1 MSQNENSVTDEAK
14 GRRSPISPILPIDE
28 AIEKARQAYAK
39 DKRAFTDFKTL
50 AGHLGYKVEKKGGRS
65 GRTVSTLKQYGLLDE
80 RDGKYRISDTAWK
93 IFEMPEGSD
102 ERARLIKESAL
113 RPPMIRKVLDF
124 YNGELPSDA
133 TLRSYLLFTE
143 GFNADSAADFIRV
156 LRRTIELVNPLPG
169 DYNAG
174 DESEGAAERPPLGAT
189 PMQQL
194 PSSPPANQSQ
204 RGFTPPPTPMA
215 GQHLSSLA
223 EDESVLVFKIS
234 RDSEARVIFS
244 GQVTQE
250 AIDKLA
256 ALLNLSKDAYPT
268 QAELGRR
275 RKAEWHKNNL
285 LEKYIWA
292 IGKPYVRDG
301 VEYMKVE
308 VDGHPDE
315 ILEIPYA
322 EVKFRE

>member
-1 MSQNENSVTDEAK
+1 MSQNENSVSDEVK

-93 IFEMPEGSD
+93 ILEMPEGSE

-124 YNGELPSDA
+124 FNGELPSDA
-133 TLRSYLLFTE
+133 TLRSHLLFTE
-143 GFNADSAADFIRV
+143 GFNTDSAADFIRV

-174 DESEGAAERPPLGAT
+174 EESEGAEPPPSGAT
-189 PMQQL
+189 PMSSQPPQGSSAGRYPAPLAEADRKQREFLTNAGSSQPMEGQLHFPLYLSKNQKATLSVPAEMSPKQFKLLKQQI
-194 PSSPPANQSQ
+194 AN
-204 RGFTPPPTPMA
+204 
-215 GQHLSSLA
+215 SLA
-223 EDESVLVFKIS
+223 VMQATVVVEDEQPTKDESDQLGVKDDL
-234 RDSEARVIFS
+234 DEAFS
-244 GQVTQE
+244 T
-250 AIDKLA
+250 
-256 ALLNLSKDAYPT
+256 
-268 QAELGRR
+268 
-275 RKAEWHKNNL
+275 
-285 LEKYIWA
+285 
-292 IGKPYVRDG
+292 
-301 VEYMKVE
+301 
-308 VDGHPDE
+308 DE
-315 ILEIPYA
+315 
-322 EVKFRE
+322 